1 MEKFLVKIAETT
13 IVTYEIEAEDLDE
26 ARFIAEYEA
35 GSDCIVDTNPMER
48 YVLD

>member
-1 MEKFLVKIAETT
+1 MAKYLVKIAETT